1 MQQLNRGNGDGE
13 SLEEQMR
20 AALGQSKEKVVMDAM
35 GKVFGAFTGFLST
48 TFFVPFVAVYAY
60 NGLQPAVWP
69 DISYLPA
76 VAGFFVFR
84 VVIHMVRKE

>member
-1 MQQLNRGNGDGE
+1 MQFNRSNGDGE
-13 SLEEQMR
+13 SIEEQMKST
-20 AALGQSKEKVVMDAM
+20 LGEAKDQAVAGAI
-35 GKVFGAFTGFLST
+35 GKVFGVLTGFAVT

-76 VAGFFVFR
+76 LAGFYVFR
-84 VVIHMVRKE
+84 MIIHMMRSE